1 MKEDSEMKKMI
12 DYGQSELDIGNQRPS
27 LIWKAALAGFAAAL
41 VVIAYRI
48 LLGKLETLSFQLY
61 GHAKN
66 NPLLLP
72 VVFIVLGIM
81 GYGVGMLV
89 AKNRSISGS
98 GIPQVKGTILGYFNY
113 NWFNTLWSKFVGGAL
128 AIFVGLSVG
137 REGPSIQL
145 GACVAKGLGNRLCDT
160 RTERNYLIAGGA
172 SAGLAAAFN
181 APLAGVVFAVEEL
194 FTYISPLI
202 MLVTM
207 VSAIVAGSI
216 ARLIFGAHPVLAF
229 PIQDALP
236 LSSYWMICLLGI
248 ILGGAGSLYNLVLLK
263 TQKLYKKV
271 SNTRFRVMIPFF
283 LAGFLSLVFPAVL
296 GGGHAAM
303 EYLNLSSG
311 LGFLTVLFLVKFIF
325 SMISFGSGAPGGI
338 FFPLLILGAII
349 GALFGTFSILYL
361 GLNPAYMNNFIILAM
376 TGFFSAIV
384 RAPLTGI
391 VLLLEMTGSF
401 TSMLPLA
408 LVAIIASTTADLLK
422 SPPVYEA
429 LLENQQKEA
438 GSAGLPDEGR
448 ATTVEMV
455 VHHGSLAS
463 DKRIR
468 DLDFPDNC
476 LLIGIHRD
484 GKDIIPRGN
493 TLIRAND
500 HVTVLTHLHEEASCR
515 EALAKLFSTNE

>member
-1 MKEDSEMKKMI
+1 M
-12 DYGQSELDIGNQRPS
+12 
-27 LIWKAALAGFAAAL
+27 AV

-48 LLGKLETLSFQLY
+48 VLGRLETLSFQLY
-61 GHAKN
+61 GYAKN
-66 NPLLLP
+66 HPVFLPL
-72 VVFIVLGIM
+72 VFIVLGIM
-81 GYGVGMLV
+81 GYGVGTLV
-89 AKNRSISGS
+89 AKNRAISGS

-113 NWFNTLWSKFVGGAL
+113 NWFNTLWSKFIGGAIAIL
-128 AIFVGLSVG
+128 AGLSVG

-145 GACVAKGLGNRLCDT
+145 GACVAEGLGDRLCDS

-181 APLAGVVFAVEEL
+181 APLAGVIFAVEEL
-194 FTYISPLI
+194 FTYISSPIL
-202 MLVTM
+202 LVTM

-229 PIQDALP
+229 PIQNALP

-248 ILGGAGSLYNLVLLK
+248 ISGGAGSLYNLVLLK
-263 TQKLYKKV
+263 TQKLYKNI

-283 LAGFLSLVFPAVL
+283 LAGLLSLVFPAVL
-296 GGGHAAM
+296 GGGHAAL
-303 EYLNLSSG
+303 EYLNPSSG
-311 LGFLTVLFLVKFIF
+311 PGFLMTLLLVKFVF

-361 GLNPAYMNNFIILAM
+361 GFDPAYMNNFIILAM

-391 VLLLEMTGSF
+391 VLLLEMTGSYS
-401 TSMLPLA
+401 SMLPLA

-422 SPPVYEA
+422 SAPVYES
-429 LLENQQKEA
+429 LLENQRKEA
-438 GSAGLPDEGR
+438 GSTDLPDER
-448 ATTVEMV
+448 RTTTVDMV

-463 DKRIR
+463 DARIK
-468 DLDFPDNC
+468 DLSFPDDC
-476 LLIGIHRD
+476 LLTGIRRD
-484 GKDIIPRGN
+484 GKEVVPRGG
-493 TLIRAND
+493 TLIRAGD
-500 HVTVLTHLHEEASCR
+500 HVTVLMHLHEEADHR
-515 EALAKLFSTNE
+515 DTLAKLFSVHE

>member
-1 MKEDSEMKKMI
+1 MKKTI
-12 DYGQSELDIGNQRPS
+12 DHGQNELNRGNQRLS
-27 LIWKAALAGFAAAL
+27 LIWKAALTGVAVAL

-48 LLGKLETLSFQLY
+48 VLGRLESLSFQLY
-61 GHAKN
+61 GYAKN
-66 NPLLLP
+66 NPIFLP
-72 VVFIVLGIM
+72 LVFIVLGIM
-81 GYGVGMLV
+81 GYGVGKLV
-89 AKNRSISGS
+89 EKNRAISGS

-113 NWFNTLWSKFVGGAL
+113 NWFNTLWSKFLGGAI
-128 AIFVGLSVG
+128 AIFAGLSVG

-145 GACVAKGLGNRLCDT
+145 GACVAEGLGNRLCDS

-202 MLVTM
+202 LLVTM

-271 SNTRFRVMIPFF
+271 SNTRIRVMIPFF
-283 LAGFLSLVFPAVL
+283 LAGLLSLVFPAVL

-361 GLNPAYMNNFIILAM
+361 GLDSAYMNNFIILAM

-422 SPPVYEA
+422 STPIYHS
-429 LLENQQKEA
+429 LLENQRKEA
-438 GSAGLPDEGR
+438 GSANLPDAGQT
-448 ATTVEMV
+448 TTVEMV

-463 DKRIR
+463 DNRVK
-468 DLDFPDNC
+468 DLDLPDNC
-476 LLIGIHRD
+476 LLIGIRRD
-484 GKDIIPRGN
+484 GKEIIPRGD

-500 HVTVLTHLHEEASCR
+500 YIIFLINLHEETDHR
-515 EALAKLFSTNE
+515 DTLAKLFSVHE